1 MKKLTLLFFALFI
14 VFLLSACADITTL
27 TIDSNNTQ
35 SRDTLIN
42 LNDVENTTITSNDS
56 NSIISELESL
66 VNELKNQVSELKS
79 QNDSLTSQIESLSN
93 ELDEL
98 KEENKTH
105 NSEILELNNEI
116 SELTSRMT
124 ELQGEL
130 DNLNN
135 QLSELKEENTTHD
148 SEILELNNEISELTS
163 RMTELEGE
171 LDNLNNQLSELKEEN
186 TTHDSKILELNNEI
200 EKINS
205 EKEILQNRISYLE
218 DEIKVGLTSNYNK
231 VGKFYE
237 KEVDGMVDYY
247 NYNKSH
253 EVAGMYFYLNYPD
266 KDIVFRVHSDSSD
279 FISPPNGSGERASNY
294 IEITPDPNGFL
305 FYVDEDTSKLEDAV
319 VSWCWAMNTIPKD
332 YYFMDVIIM
341 KDDNILGFVV
351 LKMIDRLVELP
362 VGLYNAT
369 TLKSVVLPK
378 IGDEYQNVTLE
389 QVNLAINEVILLNTP
404 VEEE

>member
-14 VFLLSACADITTL
+14 VLLLSACADITTL

-35 SRDTLIN
+35 SKDTLIKV
-42 LNDVENTTITSNDS
+42 NDVTNTTITSNDS
-56 NSIISELESL
+56 NSIKSELESL
-66 VNELKNQVSELKS
+66 INELKNQVSELKN

-124 ELQGEL
+124 EL
-130 DNLNN
+130 
-135 QLSELKEENTTHD
+135 
-148 SEILELNNEISELTS
+148 
-163 RMTELEGE
+163 EGE
-171 LDNLNNQLSELKEEN
+171 LDNLNNQLEELKEEI
-186 TTHDSKILELNNEI
+186 TTHNSEILELNNEI

-205 EKEILQNRISYLE
+205 EKEALQNRITYLE
-218 DEIKVGLTSNYNK
+218 NEIKVGLTSNYNK

-237 KEVDGMVDYY
+237 VEVDGMVDYY
-247 NYNKSH
+247 TYNKSH

-279 FISPPNGSGERASNY
+279 FISPPNGFGERASNY

-351 LKMIDRLVELP
+351 LKMIDRFVELP

-389 QVNLAINEVILLNTP
+389 QVELAINEIKLLNTP

>member
-1 MKKLTLLFFALFI
+1 MKKITSLFYTLFI
-14 VFLLSACADITTL
+14 ILLLSACADVAAQ
-27 TIDSNNTQ
+27 TISSDDTEPNEQQINSNA
-35 SRDTLIN
+35 
-42 LNDVENTTITSNDS
+42 TSSSES
-56 NSIISELESL
+56 NSLVSELESL
-66 VNELKNQVSELKS
+66 IGLLRNQVTELKNQNNTLDN
-79 QNDSLTSQIESLSN
+79 QIQSLNNKI
-93 ELDEL
+93 DEL
-98 KEENKTH
+98 KEENMSIEDDISSL
-105 NSEILELNNEI
+105 NSEIAGFTNKNTEFIVEI
-116 SELTSRMT
+116 S
-124 ELQGEL
+124 
-130 DNLNN
+130 NL
-135 QLSELKEENTTHD
+135 EE
-148 SEILELNNEISELTS
+148 EI
-163 RMTELEGE
+163 TELE
-171 LDNLNNQLSELKEEN
+171 NKS
-186 TTHDSKILELNNEI
+186 IELNDKI
-200 EKINS
+200 E
-205 EKEILQNRISYLE
+205 YLE
-218 DEIKVGLTSNYNK
+218 DEIVVGTTSNYNK

>member
-27 TIDSNNTQ
+27 TIDFNNTQ
-35 SRDTLIN
+35 SKDTLIN
-42 LNDVENTTITSNDS
+42 VNDVENTTITSNDS

-66 VNELKNQVSELKS
+66 INELKNQVSELKK

-98 KEENKTH
+98 KEENRTH
-105 NSEILELNNEI
+105 NRE
-116 SELTSRMT
+116 
-124 ELQGEL
+124 
-130 DNLNN
+130 
-135 QLSELKEENTTHD
+135 
-148 SEILELNNEISELTS
+148 
-163 RMTELEGE
+163 
-171 LDNLNNQLSELKEEN
+171 
-186 TTHDSKILELNNEI
+186 ILELNNEI

-205 EKEILQNRISYLE
+205 EKETLQNRITYLE
-218 DEIKVGLTSNYNK
+218 DEIKVEHTSNYNK

-237 KEVDGMVDYY
+237 VEVDGMVDYY
-247 NYNKSH
+247 TYNKSH

-279 FISPPNGSGERASNY
+279 FISPPNGFGERASNY

-389 QVNLAINEVILLNTP
+389 QVQLAINAVILLNTP